1 MKTYEVAADIGSVQ
15 ISDGHM
21 SLFIPNGVGDGR
33 YKVRIVEAAADRRRL
48 SALERDGNL
57 VFAAYF
63 VIVSENVA
71 HLMDYDCQPCAPI
84 IALAPGRYLGHHDR
98 RGNVYI
104 ERIED

>member
-21 SLFIPNGVGDGR
+21 SLFIPNGAGDGR
-33 YKVRIVEAAADRRRL
+33 YKVHIVEVAADRFRL
-48 SALERDGNL
+48 GVLESEGNL

-63 VIVSENVA
+63 VVVSENTA
-71 HLMDYDCQPCAPI
+71 HLMDYDCTPCTPI
-84 IALAPGRYLGHHDR
+84 IALAPGRYLGYHDR